1 MYTTTH
7 VYMYTCAHMY
17 ACIHTCN
24 DSVDGE
30 VVFCDPDMVLYE
42 YELRIGWG
50 KAVSLPSNALPAPP
64 PGQMAV
70 RPKEF
75 DVHGN
80 AAIAWSEPGG
90 GAAASLGLTGLN
102 TEVVRGGVWD
112 TYDVYIT

>member
-1 MYTTTH
+1 MVLFCCKTEPKRS
-7 VYMYTCAHMY
+7 
-17 ACIHTCN
+17 
-24 DSVDGE
+24 SVS
-30 VVFCDPDMVLYE
+30 VCVWADMVVYE

-70 RPKEF
+70 IPKEF

-90 GAAASLGLTGLN
+90 GAAAALGLTGLN
-102 TEVVRGGVWD
+102 TEVVSTR
-112 TYDVYIT
+112 TSHM